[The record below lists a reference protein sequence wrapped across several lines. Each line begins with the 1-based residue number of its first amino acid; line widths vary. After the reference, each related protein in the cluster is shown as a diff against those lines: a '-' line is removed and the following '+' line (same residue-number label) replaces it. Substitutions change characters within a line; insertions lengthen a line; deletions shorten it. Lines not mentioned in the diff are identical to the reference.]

1 MKPNFSGWATRYGV
15 LCSDGSTLVADAFEH
30 QDKVK
35 LPLVWR
41 HNDSIPQNILG
52 HVTLTHES
60 GKGVRANGFFNQSEG
75 GKSAKAMV
83 EHGDLNSLSIR
94 AIRLKRNGGEVLHG
108 DLSEVSLVLNGANP
122 EARIDSV
129 YIQHDDGMTYE
140 QEDEAIIRMG
150 DTLSHEDDKEDKD
163 KGTDSSEEGS
173 GRTVQEIY
181 DSLDEDQKEVVD
193 LLVSTALGDSDE
205 EGKKDDEESED
216 IKHKGDRDMA
226 RNVFEGEETPT
237 DNQLSHE
244 DVEQIFRDAQR
255 SGSLKETVLEHA
267 DKYGITNIE
276 ELFPEANKVRTTPDW
291 IKRDDS
297 WVAGIM
303 GGVARTPF
311 SRIKSMSADVTHED
325 ARAKGYITGNMKK
338 DEYYAVAKRITT
350 PTTIYKKQKLD
361 RDDIIDV
368 TDFDVVAWM
377 KGEMRWMLQEEI
389 ARVILFGDGRDPGSE
404 DKVNENN
411 IRPIATDDD
420 FYTTK
425 KYLTEGESVKGMMRK
440 ILRSRKDFKGTGR
453 PVLYTTDDFVI
464 DCLLLEDKLGRRYY
478 ETEESLAAALGVKGI
493 VTVEVLEEGYTD
505 DNENELM
512 GVMVNIND
520 YTLGADKGGEVSMFD
535 DFDIDYNQYKYLIE
549 TRFSGALTRRKSA
562 VSLWLTKATRVTP
575 DEPVRT
581 DTNTVTVPDTPGV
594 LYYHQTVG
602 NDDVEVT
609 DSDVTITEENS
620 PYTIV
625 AKADEGFRLASNVT
639 TQWTFE
645 HQE

>member
-1 MKPNFSGWATRYGV
+1 MSGSRKPDFSGWATKYGV
-15 LCSDGSTLVADAFEH
+15 LCSDGSTLIADAFEH
-30 QDKVK
+30 QDNVR

-52 HVTLTHES
+52 HVELTHES
-60 GKGVRANGFFNQSEG
+60 GKGVRADGYFN
-75 GKSAKAMV
+75 KSDTARHSKAMV

-94 AIRLKRNGGEVLHG
+94 AVKLKRNGGEVLHG
-108 DLSEVSLVLNGANP
+108 DLREVSLVPVGANP

-129 YIQHDDGMTYE
+129 FIQHEDGMVHE

-150 DTLSHEDDKEDKD
+150 EFITHE
-163 KGTDSSEEGS
+163 GDSNDSGDSEEGS
-173 GRTVQEIY
+173 GKTVQEIY
-181 DSLDEDQKEVVD
+181 DSMNQEQKDVVD
-193 LLVSTALGDSDE
+193 LLVTTASGDSLE
-205 EGKKDDEESED
+205 QEESEE
-216 IKHKGDRDMA
+216 INHEGEAGMS
-226 RNVFEGEETPT
+226 RNVFEGEDTQVEG
-237 DNQLSHE
+237 HE
-244 DVEQIFRDAQR
+244 LTHEQIDQIFKDGQR
-255 SGSLKETVLEHA
+255 AGSLKESMLAHA
-267 DKYGITNIE
+267 DLYGITNID

-297 WVAGIM
+297 WVAGVM

-325 ARAKGYITGNMKK
+325 ARAKGYITGNKKK
-338 DEYYAVAKRITT
+338 DEYYAVAKRVTT

-377 KGEMRWMLQEEI
+377 KAEMRWMLQEEL
-389 ARVILFGDGRDPGSE
+389 ARAILLGDNRDPGSD
-404 DKVNENN
+404 DKINESN

-440 ILRSRKDFKGTGR
+440 VLRARKDFKGTGR
-453 PVLYTTDDFVI
+453 PTLYTTDDFVI

-478 ETEESLAAALGVKGI
+478 ETEASLAAAMGVKNI
-493 VTVEVLEEGYTD
+493 VTVEVLEEGYKD
-505 DNENELM
+505 DDGNELM

-520 YTLGADKGGEVSMFD
+520 YTLGADKGGQVSMFE
-535 DFDIDYNQYKYLIE
+535 DFDIDYNQNKYLIE
-549 TRFSGALTRRKSA
+549 TRFSGALTRHKSA
-562 VSLWLTKATRVTP
+562 VSLWLTEATRVIP

-581 DTNTVTVPDTPGV
+581 DTNTVTVPNTPGV
-594 LYYHQTVG
+594 LYYYQTVG
-602 NDDVEVT
+602 NEDV
-609 DSDVTITEENS
+609 DVTNTDVTLTEENT

-625 AKADEGFRLASNVT
+625 AKADSGFRLASNVT
-639 TQWTFE
+639 TQWTFDYDE
-645 HQE
+645 G